1 VLMRTDPFRDFDRLF
16 QQATSAAALP
26 AAMPID
32 AYRKGDEF
40 VIHFDLPGI
49 TADALDLS
57 VEKNVLTLK
66 AERKRAENGGEWI
79 VRERPHGT
87 FTRSIFLG
95 DSLDTDSLEASY
107 ADGVL
112 TVRLPVAE
120 KAKPRRIE
128 VTTGAST
135 QTAIETHSVEST
147 EPDLV
152 GAAANN

>member
-1 VLMRTDPFRDFDRLF
+1 MLMRTDPFRDLDRVF
-16 QQATSAAALP
+16 QQMTSTAGLP

-32 AYRKGDEF
+32 AFRNGDEF
-40 VIHFDLPGI
+40 VIHFDLPGVASDDI
-49 TADALDLS
+49 DLS

-66 AERKRAENGGEWI
+66 AQRRRPEREGAEWT

-95 DSLDTDSLEASY
+95 DSLDTDHLEATY

-112 TVRLPVAE
+112 TVRLPIAE

-128 VTTGAST
+128 VNTTSAP
-135 QTAIETHSVEST
+135 Q
-147 EPDLV
+147 LV
-152 GAAANN
+152 GTTSHN

>member
-1 VLMRTDPFRDFDRLF
+1 MLMRTDPFRDFDRLF
-16 QQATSAAALP
+16 QQMTSTAALP

-40 VIHFDLPGI
+40 VIHFDLPGV
-49 TADALDLS
+49 TPDAIDLS

-66 AERKRAENGGEWI
+66 ADRKRPEHDGEWL

-87 FTRSIFLG
+87 FNRSIFLG
-95 DSLDTDSLEASY
+95 DSLDTERLEASY

-128 VTTGAST
+128 VTTAEPTHAQLVTSSAS
-135 QTAIETHSVEST
+135 
-147 EPDLV
+147 
-152 GAAANN
+152 AN